1 MAEQSSSSS
10 STAAPAVTEKSDA
23 EVEELLDR
31 MLTRLALCDD
41 SRLQNLLSKLLP
53 LSISSLSS
61 SSPSVRNK
69 VIEILSHVNKRVK
82 HQPDIGLPLSEL
94 WKLYMETQSTPMV
107 KNFCIVYIEMAFER
121 SNLEEKETMAPI
133 LVANISKLPSQHQEI
148 ILRITVK
155 VFGDCHS
162 NRISDEAAAKYRVM
176 CGSPDSEIFLEFCL
190 HAVLYQLPSQS
201 GGCPPGL
208 SVSQSNRVR
217 GKDQLKSDVL
227 LIRKLGILNVV
238 EAMELAP
245 EVVYPLYMAA
255 CADGQEAVV
264 KRGEE
269 LIKKKASGVNL
280 DDANLISRLFVLFNG
295 SAELERIAPESRV
308 IPGNPSL
315 RVRLMSVFCR
325 SITAGNS
332 FPSTLQCIFGCIY
345 GSGTTSRLKQ
355 MGMEFTVWVFK
366 HARIDQ
372 LKLMGPVILNGIVK
386 SLDNYS
392 ASESDAI
399 ARDTKSFA
407 YQAIGLLAQRM
418 PQLFKDKVDMAVRLF
433 DALKS
438 EAQFLRLIIQ
448 DATNSLAVAYK
459 GAPTAVLKD
468 LEALL
473 LINSQVHAL
482 LVSP

>member
-345 GSGTTSRLKQ
+345 GKQ
-355 MGMEFTVWVFK
+355 HSSNPLLIRST
-366 HARIDQ
+366 ARIDQ